1 MSAGST
7 PYLSP
12 ECSQVSAK
20 GSPWGWKQTK
30 ATTSCFLPEH
40 SVAHGVHL
48 SVYLCVYTHV
58 CCSGRV
64 CLWVCV
70 SSPHSPSLGLPADE
84 AGIKVNDIILEVEG
98 IDVTRASGQV
108 VVDLIR

>member
-1 MSAGST
+1 M
-7 PYLSP
+7 
-12 ECSQVSAK
+12 
-20 GSPWGWKQTK
+20 
-30 ATTSCFLPEH
+30 
-40 SVAHGVHL
+40 
-48 SVYLCVYTHV
+48 
-58 CCSGRV
+58 
-64 CLWVCV
+64 CV